1 MLGASEWTAIGF
13 GSFLVGAFA
22 CAVLG
27 VWRTRDEPGPE
38 RDAGLA
44 ALAATALWCVLAA
57 ATGPESAPAAFGE
70 SLRNLAWLFFVYRLF
85 SRETHGDVA
94 GEVARDALAK
104 LRPLFAALALVGL
117 LHPALHLLAGPVLA
131 GDEAPA
137 LIFHL
142 AVMFRV
148 LFATGAL
155 VLLHNLYVGSRS
167 DGGRRWSA
175 VALAAMWVFDLNFY
189 TVAYLTDAQPQGLG
203 ALRGIISA
211 LTVVLLAVPGSRRAD
226 QPLRPSRTVAFQS
239 LSLLVI
245 GAYLVTMVAAA
256 QTLAWFGDG
265 LAPLAQIGFV
275 LVSTVLALVV
285 LPSGRL
291 RGWMKVT
298 IAKHFF
304 QHRYDYRAEWLRFT
318 QTIGR
323 GEAGVPLE
331 ERIIQAVAD
340 ITDSPAGLLLM
351 PGEHGELALAA
362 RWRWRTA
369 EVPAEAMGSAARRFF
384 ERDGFIVDLDRLRAA
399 GSGGGAL
406 HQGSDAIPDWM
417 LAEERA
423 WALVPLLHFERLVGV
438 LVLAR
443 PAQERQLDWEDFDL
457 LRVVGRQLAS
467 YLAEHA
473 GQEALLDASRFDEFN
488 RRIAFVMHDIKNL
501 ASQLALLGRNAER
514 HGENPEFR
522 ADMLVTVR
530 NSADKLNALL
540 ARLSRYGGGALDRLE
555 AIDPG
560 AVAQAV
566 VAARQAADSGQ
577 HRVELVERQDC
588 RAIGNRE
595 TLEQVLTHLVQ
606 NAIDASPPDRPV
618 LLRVAITGLHCAIEV
633 TDSGTG
639 MGADFVRNRLF
650 KPFVSTKPGGFGIGA
665 FEARELVRAMQGR
678 LDVESREGLGSR
690 FTVKLPIAAAA
701 GLFRSLDK
709 QKSSAGNA
717 PDGHTSNESQEGKAA

>member
-1 MLGASEWTAIGF
+1 MSGWAMIGF
-13 GSFLVGAFA
+13 CSFLAGAFA

-27 VWRTRDEPGPE
+27 VWRYKDSGRPE
-38 RDAGLA
+38 RMAALA
-44 ALAATALWCVLAA
+44 ALTATALWCVLAA
-57 ATGPESAPAAFGE
+57 ANGPETLPAVYAE
-70 SLRNLAWLFFVYRLF
+70 SLRNLAWLFFIHRLCAIG
-85 SRETHGDVA
+85 TLGL
-94 GEVARDALAK
+94 ALEK
-104 LRPLFAALALVGL
+104 MRPLFAALALVGL
-117 LHPALHLLAGPVLA
+117 LHPAAQLLAGPVSV
-131 GDEAPA
+131 GETSHS

-148 LFATGAL
+148 LFLTGAL
-155 VLLHNLYVGSRS
+155 VLLHNLYVSAGS

-175 VALAAMWVFDLNFY
+175 AALAVMWVFDLNYY
-189 TVAYLTDAQPQGLG
+189 TVAYLTEGLPQGLG
-203 ALRGIISA
+203 ALRGA
-211 LTVVLLAVPGSRRAD
+211 FTGLTAVLLAVPGSRQAN
-226 QPLRPSRTVAFQS
+226 QPLRPSRAVAFQS

-245 GAYLVTMVAAA
+245 GAYLVIMVAAA
-256 QTLAWFGDG
+256 QSFAWFGGG
-265 LAPLAQIGFV
+265 LVPLAQIGFV
-275 LVSTVLALVV
+275 FASTVLALVI

-291 RGWMKVT
+291 RGWIKVT
-298 IAKHFF
+298 VAKHFF

-323 GEAGVPLE
+323 GSAGGNGTGAPLE
-331 ERIIQAVAD
+331 ERAIQAVAD
-340 ITDSPAGLLLM
+340 ITDSPAGLLLI
-351 PGEHGELALAA
+351 PGEHGELTLAA

-369 EVPAEAMGSAARRFF
+369 EVPAEAMAPAARGFF
-384 ERDGFIVDLDRLRAA
+384 ERDGFIVDLDRLRA
-399 GSGGGAL
+399 GAM
-406 HQGSDAIPDWM
+406 HQGSEAIPEWM

-443 PAQERQLDWEDFDL
+443 PAQERQFDWEDFDL

-501 ASQLALLGRNAER
+501 ASQLSLLGRNAER

-560 AVAQAV
+560 VIAQGIV
-566 VAARQAADSGQ
+566 DARAGQ
-577 HRVELVERQDC
+577 HPVELVERQDC

-618 LLRVAITGLHCAIEV
+618 LLRVATAGLHCAIEV
-633 TDSGTG
+633 TDGGTG
-639 MGADFVRNRLF
+639 MSAEFVRSRLF

-690 FTVKLPIAAAA
+690 FTVRLPIAAAT
-701 GLFRSLDK
+701 GLYRPIDRK
-709 QKSSAGNA
+709 NPRIGYE
-717 PDGHTSNESQEGKAA
+717 PDGAASNESHEGKAA

>member
-1 MLGASEWTAIGF
+1 MLIPGWTTIGF
-13 GSFLVGAFA
+13 CSFLFGAFA
-22 CAVLG
+22 SALLA
-27 VWRTRDEPGPE
+27 VWRYKDGSRPE
-38 RDAGLA
+38 RTAGLA
-44 ALAATALWCVLAA
+44 ATGATALWCVLAA
-57 ATGPESAPAAFGE
+57 LDGPESAPATLAE

-85 SRETHGDVA
+85 APGQL
-94 GEVARDALAK
+94 GIALDK

-117 LHPALHLLAGPVLA
+117 LHPAIHLLAGLTPLS
-131 GDEAPA
+131 EARHPP
-137 LIFHL
+137 LFYL
-142 AVMFRV
+142 AVMFRL
-148 LFATGAL
+148 LFVTGAL
-155 VLLHNLYVGSRS
+155 VLLHNLFIGAGA

-175 VALAAMWVFDLNFY
+175 AALAAMWTFDLNYY
-189 TVAYLTDAQPQGLG
+189 TIGYLGEGLPEGLG
-203 ALRGIISA
+203 ALRGGMTA
-211 LTVVLLAVPGSRRAD
+211 LAAVLLAVPGSRQAD
-226 QPLRPSRTVAFQS
+226 QPLRPSRSVAFQS

-245 GAYLVTMVAAA
+245 GAYLVIMVAAA
-256 QTLAWFGDG
+256 QSLAWLGGG

-275 LVSTVLALVV
+275 FASTVLALVI

-291 RGWMKVT
+291 RGWIKVT
-298 IAKHFF
+298 ITKHFF

-323 GEAGVPLE
+323 ASGEGADAPLE
-331 ERIIQAVAD
+331 ERAIQAVAD

-351 PGEHGELALAA
+351 PGDHGELTLAA

-369 EVPAEAMGSAARRFF
+369 EVPSEAMGANARSFF
-384 ERDGFIVDLDRLRAA
+384 ERDGFIVDLDRLRA
-399 GSGGGAL
+399 GAL
-406 HQGSDAIPDWM
+406 HQGAEAVPAWM

-438 LVLAR
+438 MVLAR
-443 PAQERQLDWEDFDL
+443 PSHERQLDWEDFDL

-560 AVAQAV
+560 AIAEGIVASRA
-566 VAARQAADSGQ
+566 GQ
-577 HRVELVERQDC
+577 HPIELVERQDC

-606 NAIDASPPDRPV
+606 NAIDASPPDRTV
-618 LLRVAITGLHCAIEV
+618 SLRVTVAGLHCAIEV
-633 TDSGTG
+633 NDSGSG
-639 MGADFVRNRLF
+639 MSAEFVRNRLF

-690 FTVKLPIAAAA
+690 FTVRLPLAAATGLYRPAERA
-701 GLFRSLDK
+701 GRLTVT
-709 QKSSAGNA
+709 G
-717 PDGHTSNESQEGKAA
+717 PHEGKAA

>member
-1 MLGASEWTAIGF
+1 MPGWSAIGF
-13 GSFLVGAFA
+13 ASFLAGAFA
-22 CAVLG
+22 CALLG
-27 VWRTRDEPGPE
+27 VWRYKRAGRPE
-38 RDAGLA
+38 RAAGLA
-44 ALAATALWCVLAA
+44 ALTATAVWCILAA
-57 ATGPESAPAAFGE
+57 ADGPGSAPASLAE
-70 SLRNLAWLFFVYRLF
+70 SLRNLTWLFFVFRLF
-85 SRETHGDVA
+85 GIGMPGATLD
-94 GEVARDALAK
+94 K
-104 LRPLFAALALVGL
+104 LRPLFAALFLIGF
-117 LHPALHLLAGPVLA
+117 LHPAAQLLAGP
-131 GDEAPA
+131 AP
-137 LIFHL
+137 LGEPTHPLVFHL
-142 AVMFRV
+142 SVMFRV
-148 LFATGAL
+148 LFVTGAL
-155 VLLHNLYVGSRS
+155 VLLHNLFAGAGS
-167 DGGRRWSA
+167 DGARRWSA
-175 VALAAMWVFDLNFY
+175 VALAVMWVFDLNYY
-189 TVAYLTDAQPQGLG
+189 TVAYLVERLPEGLG
-203 ALRGIISA
+203 ALRGAIAA
-211 LTVVLLAVPGSRRAD
+211 LTILLLAVPGSRRAD
-226 QPLRPSRTVAFQS
+226 QPLRPSRAVAFQS

-256 QTLAWFGDG
+256 QSLAWFAEG

-275 LVSTVLALVV
+275 LVSTVLALVI

-291 RGWMKVT
+291 RGWLKVT
-298 IAKHFF
+298 VAKHFF
-304 QHRYDYRAEWLRFT
+304 QHRYDYRAEWLRFA

-323 GEAGVPLE
+323 GPAGREGEGAPLE
-331 ERIIQAVAD
+331 ERAIQAVAD

-351 PGEHGELALAA
+351 PGEHGELTLAA

-369 EVPAEAMGSAARRFF
+369 EVPAEAMAPSARGFF
-384 ERDGFIVDLDRLRAA
+384 ERDGFIVDLDRLRVVAT
-399 GSGGGAL
+399 GGGAL
-406 HQGSDAIPDWM
+406 HQGSEVIPEWV

-438 LVLAR
+438 IVLAR
-443 PAQERQLDWEDFDL
+443 PPQERQLDWEDFDL

-560 AVAQAV
+560 AIAQHV
-566 VAARQAADSGQ
+566 VNARAGQ
-577 HRVELVERQDC
+577 HPVELVERQDC

-618 LLRVAITGLHCAIEV
+618 LLRVAMAGLHCAIEV
-633 TDSGTG
+633 TDSGSG
-639 MGADFVRNRLF
+639 MSAEFVRSRLF

-690 FTVKLPIAAAA
+690 FTVRLPLAAATGLYRTTAKTNARA
-701 GLFRSLDK
+701 GGDLD
-709 QKSSAGNA
+709 SAISDE
-717 PDGHTSNESQEGKAA
+717 PVEGKAA